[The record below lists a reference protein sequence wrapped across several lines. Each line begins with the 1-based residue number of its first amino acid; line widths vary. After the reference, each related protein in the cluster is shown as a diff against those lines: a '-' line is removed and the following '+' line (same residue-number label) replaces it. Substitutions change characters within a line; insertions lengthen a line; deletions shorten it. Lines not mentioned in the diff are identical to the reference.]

1 MVRMV
6 VVRACEVTP
15 AEAAVLS
22 IANEAGAKPM
32 TVSLNT
38 VNADSNV
45 AIDGQT
51 VTAISTARQ

>member
-6 VVRACEVTP
+6 VVRACEATP

-32 TVSLNT
+32 TLSLNS
-38 VNADSNV
+38 VIADGNCAFDS
-45 AIDGQT
+45 QT